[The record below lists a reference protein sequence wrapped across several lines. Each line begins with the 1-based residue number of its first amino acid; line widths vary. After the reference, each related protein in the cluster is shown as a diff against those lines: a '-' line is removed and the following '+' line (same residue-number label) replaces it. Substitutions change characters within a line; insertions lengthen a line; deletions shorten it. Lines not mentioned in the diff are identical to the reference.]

1 MTKRIYIKPDEGVL
15 IGDTDVPVARGK
27 GLRLRLPVDARATL
41 VDIVL
46 RFEGEGAYLEVPCG
60 TEVFDAG

>member
-1 MTKRIYIKPDEGVL
+1 MRFFGFPLKREGAMWAARIDEGP
-15 IGDTDVPVARGK
+15 DVWV
-27 GLRLRLPVDARATL
+27 RLPVDARATL